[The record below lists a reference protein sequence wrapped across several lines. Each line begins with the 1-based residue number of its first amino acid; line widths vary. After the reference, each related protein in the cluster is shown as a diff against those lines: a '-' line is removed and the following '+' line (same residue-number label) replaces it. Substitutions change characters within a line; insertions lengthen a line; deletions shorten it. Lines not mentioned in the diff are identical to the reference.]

1 MSLDEVSG
9 ALTWLDGTALI
20 DSLDAAV
27 VARTADAFQRQASAS
42 AFTAFTRLDEHRQ
55 WRVLRAPEVTRRLL
69 FATAEPDDTEAFLAA
84 AVGVELALA
93 GQGSPPVEPSWSAL
107 GDVRISGDGTPEMW
121 PQLTGDGTM
130 ALDFGSPRACS
141 IDLSGRFERT
151 SAARPP
157 FTTDEVRATYRRV
170 AEVMSILAALDS
182 AVEHFVQRATCVLVL
197 QIDPDGP
204 DHVASGSNGNYIGR
218 SFVTNPHHPGASL
231 DCLAEG
237 IVHEAIHGLLY
248 RESLDRAW
256 VSGDAAL
263 EEPRVRSPW
272 TGNLLPV
279 RPFLEAAHVWFGLA
293 HLWALV
299 SQSASFDPRVVRA
312 RLARSVQGFTDGPVV
327 DLVRPWWPDIRTEVI
342 ERIAGI
348 QAHLLDAMAA
358 TS

>member
-1 MSLDEVSG
+1 MSLDKVGE
-9 ALTWLDGTALI
+9 ALTWLDGTAVI
-20 DSLDAAV
+20 DALDAAV
-27 VARTADAFQRQASAS
+27 VARTADAFQRRASAP
-42 AFTAFTRLDEHRQ
+42 AVTAFTRLDEHRQ

-69 FATAEPDDTEAFLAA
+69 FAAAGPDDTEAFLAT

-93 GQGSPPVEPSWSAL
+93 DQGSPPAEPSWSAL
-107 GDVRISGDGTPEMW
+107 GDVRVGPDGTTEMW
-121 PQLTGDGTM
+121 PQLTGDRTM
-130 ALDFGSPRACS
+130 ALDFGSPQARS

-151 SAARPP
+151 SAARPS
-157 FTTDEVRATYRRV
+157 FTTDQVHAIHRRV
-170 AEVMSILAALDS
+170 AEVMSELAALDS
-182 AVEHFVQRATCVLVL
+182 ALEHFVQRATCVLVL
-197 QIDPDGP
+197 QIDPDGA
-204 DHVASGSNGNYIGR
+204 DHVASGTNGIYIGR
-218 SFVTNPHHPGASL
+218 SFVTNPHDPGASL

-263 EEPRVRSPW
+263 EVPRVRSPW
-272 TGNLLPV
+272 TGRALPV

-293 HLWALV
+293 HLWALG
-299 SQSASFDPRVVRA
+299 SQSTSFDPRVVRA
-312 RLARSVQGFTDGPVV
+312 RLARSVQGFTEGPVV

-348 QAHLLDAMAA
+348 QAHLLDALAG